1 MKRIYL
7 FIGFIILKTNL
18 LGQITGSGT
27 TNTIPIFTSSSVIG
41 NSSITQGT
49 GGAIG
54 IGTLSPT
61 TGFQLQVTGPNA
73 RLGLLNSSSASTSN
87 YAQIHFGH
95 GTAIGQYTEFYRQNN
110 NKIFHI
116 FNGDGSIGLSTK
128 YGSNYVYD
136 LFLTSAGN
144 IGIGTT
150 SPSSKLAVNGSAA
163 IGSSYSNSA
172 TAPSN
177 GLIVEGDV
185 GIGIQTPTPGFK
197 LQVTGPNARFAL
209 LNNSSASTTNY
220 AQIHFGHGTAI
231 GQYAEFYRQNNNK
244 TFHIFNGDGSIGL
257 STKYG
262 SNYIYDLFLNSA
274 GNIGIGTTSPLSKL
288 SVNGKIEAEEI
299 QVKSDVPDYVF
310 TKDYKLLTIEELE
323 EYINTHKVLPNIQTQ
338 EDVDNNRGM
347 VKLGE
352 LTVSLME
359 KVEEL
364 TLHVIH
370 LNKKIK
376 DMESSK
382 RRLKK

>member
-18 LGQITGSGT
+18 SGQITGSGT

-61 TGFQLQVTGPNA
+61 PGFQLQVTGPNA
-73 RLGLLNSSSASTSN
+73 RFALLNSSSASTTN

-95 GTAIGQYTEFYRQNN
+95 GTAIGQYAEFYRQNN

-136 LFLTSAGN
+136 LFLNSAGN

-150 SPSSKLAVNGSAA
+150 SPSSKLSVNGSSA
-163 IGSSYSNSA
+163 IGSSYSSSA

-209 LNNSSASTTNY
+209 LNSSSASTTNY

-244 TFHIFNGDGSIGL
+244 IFHIFNGDGSIGL

-262 SNYIYDLFLNSA
+262 SNYVYDLFLNSA

-310 TKDYKLLTIEELE
+310 TKYYKLLTIEELE

-338 EDVDNNRGM
+338 EDVDTNRGM

-376 DMESSK
+376 EMESSK

>member
-18 LGQITGSGT
+18 SGQITGSGT

-61 TGFQLQVTGPNA
+61 PGFQ
-73 RLGLLNSSSASTSN
+73 
-87 YAQIHFGH
+87 
-95 GTAIGQYTEFYRQNN
+95 
-110 NKIFHI
+110 
-116 FNGDGSIGLSTK
+116 
-128 YGSNYVYD
+128 
-136 LFLTSAGN
+136 
-144 IGIGTT
+144 
-150 SPSSKLAVNGSAA
+150 
-163 IGSSYSNSA
+163 
-172 TAPSN
+172 
-177 GLIVEGDV
+177 
-185 GIGIQTPTPGFK
+185 

-209 LNNSSASTTNY
+209 LNSSSASTTNY

-244 TFHIFNGDGSIGL
+244 IFHIFNGDGSIGL

-262 SNYIYDLFLNSA
+262 SNYVYDLFLNSA

-310 TKDYKLLTIEELE
+310 TKYYKLLTIEELE

-338 EDVDNNRGM
+338 EDVDTNRGM

-376 DMESSK
+376 EMESSK